1 MKPKVKAFFYN
12 LISFAVFFLILRF
25 SINFYFPQLNY
36 LVMALAA
43 AFTATLLAP
52 KFGVVKEGAS
62 EKILMKWVFLKGIRE
77 VK

>member
-1 MKPKVKAFFYN
+1 MKPKFKAFLYN
-12 LISFAVFFLILRF
+12 LLSFATFFLILRF
-25 SINFYFPQLNY
+25 SINFYFPQLHY

-52 KFGVVKEGAS
+52 KFGVVKQGAS
-62 EKILMKWVFLKGIRE
+62 EKILMKWIFLKGIRE